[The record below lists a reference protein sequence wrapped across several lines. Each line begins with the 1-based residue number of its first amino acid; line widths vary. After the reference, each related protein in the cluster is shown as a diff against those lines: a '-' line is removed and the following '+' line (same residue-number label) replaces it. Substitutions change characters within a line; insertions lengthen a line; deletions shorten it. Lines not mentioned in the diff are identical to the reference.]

1 MLTKNKKLTYAV
13 ILTFLVI
20 LFIAT
25 GERALLREM
34 LVAQEIYYRGEYLI
48 TTYYPAPYAQY
59 QDLIAMA
66 NVGIGTTE
74 LGAGKGKLIVAD
86 DGSATN
92 NDGRATLKITNT
104 NPGPPGSKSA
114 RLLFSGGYGGNPVAP
129 GHMFEIS
136 TDYFNNGGQD

>member
-59 QDLIAMA
+59 QDLIAMG
-66 NVGIGTTE
+66 NVGIGTT
-74 LGAGKGKLIVAD
+74 
-86 DGSATN
+86 
-92 NDGRATLKITNT
+92 
-104 NPGPPGSKSA
+104 GPSA
-114 RLLFSGGYGGNPVAP
+114 RLEVRSSGTA
-129 GHMFEIS
+129 
-136 TDYFNNGGQD
+136 TDPFKVYHYDGSPR